1 MCTLV
6 DRKII
11 TIHLTIVNKIL
22 FKNLTLK
29 NSNVPQNLLLVLKK
43 LMERNDFLLS
53 TEFLSSFQSSEK
65 Q

>member
-53 TEFLSSFQSSEK
+53 TEFLSSFQSNE
-65 Q
+65 